1 LQQAAKLILI
11 LDARLGMYEPAL
23 VCYGAAA
30 AHEDVVGDR
39 LPENLDFKHIG
50 DDLLRLT
57 IDVGVHEGDIVI
69 ACNDVPERG

>member
-23 VCYGAAA
+23 VCYGAVAA
-30 AHEDVVGDR
+30 YEDVVGDR
-39 LPENLDFKHIG
+39 LPEDLDFEHIG
-50 DDLLRLT
+50 DDLLRFA

-69 ACNDVPERG
+69 ARNDVPKRG